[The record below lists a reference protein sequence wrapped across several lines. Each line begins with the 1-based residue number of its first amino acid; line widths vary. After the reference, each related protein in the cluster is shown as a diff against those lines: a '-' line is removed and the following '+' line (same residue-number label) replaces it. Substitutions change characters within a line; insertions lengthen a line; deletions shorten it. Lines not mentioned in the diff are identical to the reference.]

1 MLNKKATAKIEGSR
15 QFPQICGYVDFLQ
28 VKEGVLVTA
37 TIKGLPD
44 NFGIFGFHI
53 HNGKSC
59 SGNETDPFA
68 DADGHFD
75 TDNNPHPYHLGD
87 LPPLFGN
94 NGIAYM
100 TVLTD
105 RFSVD
110 EIIGRV
116 VIIHEKPDDF
126 TTQPSGNSGLKIACG
141 VIRSN

>member
-1 MLNKKATAKIEGSR
+1 MLNQTATAKIEGSKE
-15 QFPQICGYVDFLQ
+15 FPDINGYISFFQ

-37 TIKGLPD
+37 TIRGLPD
-44 NFGIFGFHI
+44 GFGVFGFHI
-53 HNGKSC
+53 HNGSSC
-59 SGNETDPFA
+59 TGNATDPFA

-75 TDNNPHPYHLGD
+75 LDKNLHPYHSGD

-94 NGIAYM
+94 NGFAYM

-105 RFSVD
+105 RFTVD
-110 EIIGRV
+110 EIKGHV

-141 VIRSN
+141 KIL